1 MFFLCLKR
9 ERLTQNKG
17 NICITPP
24 STDGIIDMGK
34 GYTKETMEI
43 KLNVA
48 NTSERNY
55 FFGCVVLGSTTDFN
69 VNNSKYEFMGTTRQV
84 SSNEMLHAYEAI
96 DIPVSICEEN
106 PGKFHV
112 AVAFWFKSGKGKPFH
127 ILKFIKVEVFDA
139 AVESMQP
146 ESPYEKRK
154 KSARYE
160 AATRVVKGERLPG

>member
-106 PGKFHV
+106 PGKF
-112 AVAFWFKSGKGKPFH
+112 
-127 ILKFIKVEVFDA
+127 EVFDA

-146 ESPYEKRK
+146 ESPYAKRK